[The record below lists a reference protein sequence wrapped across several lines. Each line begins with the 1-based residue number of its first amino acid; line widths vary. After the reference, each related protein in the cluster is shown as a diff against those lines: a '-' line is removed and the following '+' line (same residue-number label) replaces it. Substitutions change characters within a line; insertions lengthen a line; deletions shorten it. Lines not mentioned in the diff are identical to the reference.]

1 MEWVKMAKNQG
12 YGKGEI
18 FTARDYDKFFKV
30 VENSNHR
37 LICHILRYTG
47 ERIGAVVQLQVS
59 DCYSDPKRA
68 IALKQILFRGST
80 RKKSPSGGGK
90 TRQVPIHSVL
100 RQQLENYRPPAD
112 GWLFPSSRNPER
124 HITADNCDDWF
135 NRYLKKAGLESRGFS
150 LHSFRRTFI
159 TELAKAGVPVPT
171 IKKIT
176 GHSSLSALQEYI
188 DIDED
193 SILKALNML

>member
-1 MEWVKMAKNQG
+1 MAKNQG
-12 YGKGEI
+12 FGKGEI
-18 FTARDYDKFFKV
+18 FTDRDYDKFFNCIK
-30 VENSNHR
+30 NPDHR
-37 LICHILRYTG
+37 IISYILRYTG
-47 ERIGAVVQLQVS
+47 ERIGAVVQLQVF
-59 DCYSDPKRA
+59 DCYADPKRSV
-68 IALKQILFRGST
+68 ALKQILFKGST
-80 RKKSPSGGGK
+80 RKRAAGREGK

-100 RQQLENYRPPAD
+100 RQQLENYKPPSD
-112 GWLFPSSRNPER
+112 GWLFPSPRNSDK
-124 HITADNCDDWF
+124 HISTDNCDDWF
-135 NRYLKKAGLESRGFS
+135 NKYLEKAGLSSRGFS

-193 SILKALNML
+193 TILKALNLL